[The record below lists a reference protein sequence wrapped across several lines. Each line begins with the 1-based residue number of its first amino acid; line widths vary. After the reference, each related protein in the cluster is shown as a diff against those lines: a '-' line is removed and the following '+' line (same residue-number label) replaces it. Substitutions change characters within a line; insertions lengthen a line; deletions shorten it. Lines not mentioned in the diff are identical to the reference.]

1 MVGGLLVMCQSTH
14 PKHFFSHFLY
24 HRCLAIVFRLK
35 NVCKRQALKEDEHEY
50 VNQRKTSDYINM
62 HMHLTDSPVS
72 NISVDNSQA
81 YTPLTESK
89 EDDDEYVI
97 PLESSSQ
104 AYKRSEP
111 SYLST
116 GTEAQIR

>member
-1 MVGGLLVMCQSTH
+1 
-14 PKHFFSHFLY
+14 
-24 HRCLAIVFRLK
+24 
-35 NVCKRQALKEDEHEY
+35 
-50 VNQRKTSDYINM
+50 M

-81 YTPLTESK
+81 YTPLTKSK
-89 EDDDEYVI
+89 EDDHEYVI

-104 AYKRSEP
+104 AYERSEL

>member
-1 MVGGLLVMCQSTH
+1 M
-14 PKHFFSHFLY
+14 
-24 HRCLAIVFRLK
+24 FRLK

-50 VNQRKTSDYINM
+50 VNQRKTSGYINM

-81 YTPLTESK
+81 YTPLTKSK